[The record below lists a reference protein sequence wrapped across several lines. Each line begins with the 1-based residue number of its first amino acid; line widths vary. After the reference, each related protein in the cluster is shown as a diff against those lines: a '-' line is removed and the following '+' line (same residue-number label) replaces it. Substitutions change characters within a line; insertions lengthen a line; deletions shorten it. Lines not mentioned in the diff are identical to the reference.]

1 MNLKKTDKIIAG
13 VAVLVLI
20 VAAIGIIFYTTY
32 EGDDEP
38 IDEKPS
44 INKYDVTWEFN
55 NKTTTFEGYAGKKST
70 YEEAISLSAPSGSV
84 LTGINVKVNW
94 QDDKTYKQF
103 IIFGKVK
110 GLDTLTAEIL
120 CGGSTG
126 TIESIGEGTDD
137 DKVSFSVNSRPSSEV
152 IEAESVSEVID
163 ILDQDYSSK
172 SDATLDAKVT
182 VSPGESFFRLLKY
195 LLDKG
200 NDFELEVE
208 YEYYTYSIEEQES
221 NDDGTK
227 ETVLSSGAVNLG
239 EYRKMVSSGR
249 GWI

>member
-32 EGDDEP
+32 EDDES
-38 IDEKPS
+38 IDETS
-44 INKYDVTWEFN
+44 STNKYDVTWEFN

-70 YEEAISLSAPSGSV
+70 YEETISLSVPSGSI

-94 QDDKTYKQF
+94 QDDVTYKQF
-103 IIFGKVK
+103 FIFGKVK

-126 TIESIGEGTDD
+126 IIESIGEGTDD
-137 DKVSFSVNSRPSSEV
+137 DKVFFSVNNKPSDEV

-163 ILDQDYSSK
+163 ILDQDYSGK

-182 VSPGESFFRLLKY
+182 VSPGESIFRLLKK
-195 LLDKG
+195 LRDKG

-208 YEYYTYSIEEQES
+208 CEYYTYSIEEQES
-221 NDDGTK
+221 NDDDDE
-227 ETVLSSGAVNLG
+227 ETVLPSGAVNLG
-239 EYRKMVSSGR
+239 EYRRMVSSGR